1 MAIAYKS
8 MDVKEIFPS
17 TKTKTINK
25 LITENS
31 LTRLLNRLVDVDG
44 YIISSELGVDVSDD
58 NEYTVIEGDGI
69 LDSDLE
75 FCIRGYY
82 FNLGTFSDVCS
93 KIIPQVTGL
102 DNVGDNVDIYARI
115 YIDEISNPEYPE
127 LYGYDDWDEYN
138 ITIDVNTRTAIL
150 NADYDGTTI
159 KFYNNNGER
168 VYKDWVFGTDFII
181 NTNNIICDINGGPI
195 DLFGYGVNTVNYFT
209 HTISNAVW
217 IHMANEDLSLE
228 GLSPDLTPYE
238 LLLFNAYRVDDAIQL
253 RIPISSFHKF
263 SSVSV
268 KTVDGGVIE

>member
-58 NEYTVIEGDGI
+58 NEYTVVEGDGI

-82 FNLGTFSDVCS
+82 FNLGTFRDIYS
-93 KIIPQVTGL
+93 GL
-102 DNVGDNVDIYARI
+102 LSNITVGDNEGDNVDIYARI

-127 LYGYDDWDEYN
+127 LYGYDDWNEHN
-138 ITIDVNTRTAIL
+138 IPIDNVNRTATL
-150 NADYDGTTI
+150 DNDYDGATV
-159 KFYNNNGER
+159 KFYNNGER
-168 VYKDWVFGTDFII
+168 VHKDWVFGTDFII
-181 NTNNIICDINGGPI
+181 NTNNIICDMNEAPI
-195 DLFGYGVNTVNYFT
+195 DLFGSGVDTVNYFT
-209 HTISNAVW
+209 HTTSNAVW
-217 IHMANEDLSLE
+217 IHQADEDLSLE

-238 LLLFNAYRVDDAIQL
+238 LLLFNAYRIDDAVQL
-253 RIPISSFHKF
+253 RIPVSSFHKF

-268 KTVDGGVIE
+268 KSIDGGIIE